1 MTNGWLVNHA
11 VQNVWC
17 QPSIDARYLVKP
29 ARLSPPEGE
38 VYGMVVSEHSIR
50 LPKEETWFH
59 VFQIGN
65 FDLSIIGVTQPWR
78 GWAKLDTVCNTFNT
92 HIMLYN
98 IHGRTLPL
106 SLAYM
111 RVLDNNNVIVAL
123 ERYDL
128 QADFSKDDLFIRFY
142 DGKFKYSAAY
152 TDDYK
157 SYTNSKVMRSGE
169 EIFNFVVEYQRAKA
183 RAGYTYAW
191 INGYAVTNLSI
202 KNVKVWDYVE
212 YFHDGLVKEVIT
224 FNVKSLPTFTSL
236 LDNKRKYILHPPKK
250 SETIDFYNDVEIFLY
265 DGTDGR
271 YFTTHRSESLR
282 QLTHRD
288 FVVPAQDLQRY
299 TTYEP
304 NWLGLDN
311 LKLQLTIR
319 RSGLERP
326 LIYEEHRI
334 HELYKLT
341 DKQILGAMTGVDS
354 LLEEWKAA
362 NLERSDYLKIMAGKF
377 RNLTN
382 SLCTSAYGYNSVSSL
397 VANTPQVPVLDN
409 GQYVVKLPPLLAQNC
424 TVYEYD
430 ADGHLIGFYSTTGDP
445 TDTYYCRNANCR
457 LIEAVEG
464 IGSHT
469 LDINW
474 NAALY
479 QVEEGVNYRFYTDTL
494 QSGVETYNYTDV
506 TDTDAYTIDENGVVE
521 WAIDQTRRRPI
532 VWSDK
537 RFLAYSFVE
546 SVTDGIVKFSITNH
560 RADLNTDL
568 PLKFQ
573 PEKLELW
580 MNGRPLIQDLDY
592 FVQWPSVVVCCK
604 SYLTYDA
611 AGKVISP
618 SITVRCRN
626 IAKEL
631 VVPKYGFVVNGLLS
645 NNRLFDVRDDKVV
658 RVVVDGA
665 VKTRDDLSFRED
677 LSVAV
682 NNGLNGK
689 PYLIDD
695 PTIPLRQVIT
705 GNTYTLRDKAR
716 DIDARVE
723 AYMTV
728 RYPTPL
734 VATENVITD
743 KHHLVSP
750 LLTKMVSD
758 LRNGLL
764 LPVEDDTTN
773 YISTQQFDQIMA
785 NYEYLV
791 DFDPAT
797 QGVDPKYVEI
807 HPHNT
812 YEMIELT
819 PIQYAMIERANFR
832 YLRNQV
838 VLNKLLRVKV

>member
-11 VQNVWC
+11 LQNVWC

-50 LPKEETWFH
+50 LPKAETWFH

-65 FDLSIIGVTQPWR
+65 FDLSVIGVTQPWR
-78 GWAKLDTVCNTFNT
+78 GWAKLDNICNTFNT

-111 RVLDNNNVIVAL
+111 RILDNNNVIVAL

-128 QADFSKDDLFIRFY
+128 QADFSSDDLFIRFY
-142 DGKFKYSAAY
+142 DGKFKYSADY

-169 EIFNFVVEYQRAKA
+169 DIFNFVVEYQQAKA
-183 RAGYTYAW
+183 KAGYTYVF
-191 INGYAVTNLSI
+191 INGYAVTNI
-202 KNVKVWDYVE
+202 TIDNVKVWDYVE
-212 YFHDGLVKEVIT
+212 YFHDGLVKEVVT
-224 FNVKSLPTFTSL
+224 FSVKSLPTFTSV
-236 LDNKRKYILHPPKK
+236 LDGKRKYILHPPKK
-250 SETIDFYNDVEIFLY
+250 SATIDFYNDVEIFLY
-265 DGTDGR
+265 NGTDGR

-288 FVVPAQDLQRY
+288 FIVPTQDLQRY
-299 TTYEP
+299 ATYESK
-304 NWLGLDN
+304 WLGLDN
-311 LKLQLTIR
+311 MKLQLTIR
-319 RSGLERP
+319 RSGMDRP
-326 LIYEEHRI
+326 LIFEEHRI

-341 DKQILGAMTGVDS
+341 DAQIVGAMTGVDS
-354 LLEEWKAA
+354 LLTEWQAA
-362 NLERSDYLKIMAGKF
+362 NLERSDYLKVMAGKY
-377 RNLTN
+377 RNITN
-382 SLCTSAYGYNSVSSL
+382 LLCTSAYGYNSISSL
-397 VANTPQVPVLDN
+397 VAMTPQKTVLDN
-409 GQYVVKLPPLLAQNC
+409 GQYIAQLPPLLARNC

-430 ADGHLIGFYSTTGDP
+430 DNGHLLGYYTTTGDA
-445 TDTYYCRNANCR
+445 TDVYRCKNAACRT
-457 LIEAVEG
+457 IEAIEG
-464 IGSHT
+464 LGSKT

-474 NAALY
+474 NAKLY
-479 QVEEGVNYRFYTDTL
+479 QVEEGINYRFYTDTL
-494 QSGVETYNYTDV
+494 VSGVESYHYTDV
-506 TDTDAYTIDENGVVE
+506 TNTDAYAIDDNGVVD

-546 SVTDGIVKFSITNH
+546 SLSDGMIKFSISHT
-560 RADLNTDL
+560 RSDLNADF
-568 PLKFQ
+568 PLLFQ

-580 MNGRPLIQDLDY
+580 MNGRSLIQNLDY
-592 FVQWPSVVVCCK
+592 FVKWPEVVICCK

-611 AGKVISP
+611 SGKVISP

-626 IAKEL
+626 VSAEL
-631 VVPKYGFVVNGLLS
+631 VVPEYGFVVNGLLS
-645 NNRLFDVRDDKVV
+645 NNRQFDVRDDKVV
-658 RVVVDGA
+658 RLVVDGA
-665 VKTRDDLSFRED
+665 VKSREELSFRED
-677 LSVAV
+677 LSIAV

-695 PTIPLRQVIT
+695 PTIPLRQIIT
-705 GNTYTLRDKAR
+705 GSTYDLRDTAR
-716 DIDARVE
+716 DIDQRVE
-723 AYMTV
+723 AYMSV
-728 RYPTPL
+728 RFPTPL

-743 KHHLVSP
+743 KYKLVSP
-750 LLTKMVSD
+750 LLNKMVND
-758 LRNGLL
+758 LLKGLL
-764 LPVEDDTTN
+764 VPLEDDETN
-773 YISTQQFDQIMA
+773 YISTQQFDTMMS

-791 DFDPAT
+791 DFDPT
-797 QGVDPKYVEI
+797 VLGVDLKYVEI

-832 YLRNQV
+832 YLRNSV